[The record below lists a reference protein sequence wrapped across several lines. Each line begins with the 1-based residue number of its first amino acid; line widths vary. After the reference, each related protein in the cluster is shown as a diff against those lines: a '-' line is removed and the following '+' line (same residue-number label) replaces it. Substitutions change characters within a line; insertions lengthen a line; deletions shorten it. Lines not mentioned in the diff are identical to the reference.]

1 MSSEVQICS
10 GALVRLGA
18 ESISSFN
25 ELSTGPLCA
34 EIFPDVKLRV
44 YTAAPWRRILVKS
57 GLLNRLTTFPKS
69 QYQFEYQLPPDM
81 LTGLPRTVWDNAT
94 QVETVNNVQLSSPGG
109 NSQFTNFDI
118 FGLKLMTNAEEI
130 LVDYVKDLDPELL
143 PPHINQL
150 MIYAMAAELALAVT
164 DQQNTA
170 DTWFKIA
177 WGTPE
182 QNGKGGYFKEA
193 QRIDSQGH
201 PSQAIKNYPLTAVRH
216 GGL

>member
-1 MSSEVQICS
+1 MSSDVQICS
-10 GALVRLGA
+10 AALIRLGA
-18 ESISSFN
+18 KSISSFE

-44 YTAAPWRRILVKS
+44 YTSAPWRRIIIKS
-57 GLLNRLTTFPKS
+57 DLLTLLTTEPS
-69 QYQFEYQLPPDM
+69 TQYQFEYQLPPDM
-81 LTGLPRTVWDNAT
+81 LTGLPRTVWNSTFNAGRGT
-94 QVETVNNVQLSSPGG
+94 QYTD
-109 NSQFTNFDI
+109 FDI
-118 FGLKLMTNAEEI
+118 FGTKLLTNSPQI
-130 LVDYVKDLDPELL
+130 LIDYVIDLDPELL

-150 MIYAMAAELALAVT
+150 MIYAMAAELALPVT

-170 DTWFKIA
+170 DTWLKVA

-182 QNGKGGYFKEA
+182 QNGKGGYFKTA
-193 QRIDSQGH
+193 QSIDSQGH